1 MVANKQIVSNY
12 LKFRNT
18 NKEWLTSVSVQETDI
33 VNDFETYV
41 SCEFM

>member
-1 MVANKQIVSNY
+1 MVANEQIVSNY

-18 NKEWLTSVSVQETDI
+18 NEEWLKSVSVQETDI
-33 VNDFETYV
+33 VNDFETCV